1 MHGNEVVG
9 KELLLWLAH
18 FMCQQYKT
26 GNEEIQLL
34 MNTTRIHLLPSMNP
48 DGYEAALNYP
58 RYDFS
63 LLLEKDSQLELKR
76 TKTVHIWSSK
86 RERTRFEQEF
96 SRS

>member
-18 FMCQQYKT
+18 YMCQEYKA

-58 RYDFS
+58 R
-63 LLLEKDSQLELKR
+63 LMNIIIHAKHILGSQSR
-76 TKTVHIWSSK
+76 THMDAPTPMVRI
-86 RERTRFEQEF
+86 
-96 SRS
+96 

>member
-18 FMCQQYKT
+18 YMCQEYKT

-58 RYDFS
+58 RYAFS
-63 LLLEKDSQLELKR
+63 LLLEKDSKL
-76 TKTVHIWSSK
+76 
-86 RERTRFEQEF
+86 
-96 SRS
+96 